1 MREDLELEKLKL
13 EIKRL
18 NYPWWKN
25 LEFWKVAF
33 PTVAVI
39 ASLYFTFGKGI
50 IDSEK
55 VKLEIQKEQLKL
67 DITRFEMKKDEL
79 SKTIVSKD
87 SIKNNLQ
94 KQIHIYESYK
104 KTLLNRIQV
113 LNKGLN
119 LSQKEIKN
127 LNTKN
132 LNDQKFYESKLSYE
146 YNNEKNRLSE
156 LNNLEQKINTKN
168 IEISEKDA
176 ELKFLN
182 SKIELTKEEKLDLSL
197 IKNDA
202 SIKATQQNINQYNN
216 QIKKLKEDYDRE
228 LKRIDNMS
236 PDDLFKEFQLQIIKS
251 SVEEK

>member
-18 NYPWWKN
+18 NHPWWKN

-33 PTVAVI
+33 PTIAVI

-50 IDSEK
+50 IDFEK

-79 SKTIVSKD
+79 SKIILSKD

-94 KQIHIYESYK
+94 KQIQVYESYK
-104 KTLLNRIQV
+104 KTLLNKIQI
-113 LNKGLN
+113 LNKGLK

-127 LNTKN
+127 LNAKN
-132 LNDQKFYESKLSYE
+132 LNDQKFYENKLSYE
-146 YNNEKNRLSE
+146 YNNEKDRLNE
-156 LNNLEQKINTKN
+156 LNIIQQEINNKN
-168 IEISEKDA
+168 IEISENEA

-182 SKIELTKEEKLDLSL
+182 SKIQLTKEEKLNLSL
-197 IKNDA
+197 LKNDA
-202 SIKATQQNINQYNN
+202 SIRTRQQNINQYSN
-216 QIKKLKEDYDRE
+216 QIKKLKEDYQKE

-236 PDDLFKEFQLQIIKS
+236 ADDLFKEFQLQLIKS
-251 SVEEK
+251 SVNEK